1 MRSTR
6 YWLMAALLCCS
17 VAANAKDGVIYKS
30 SLGHSFVTG
39 GISEEEA
46 TQIKRNAKAFS
57 LRLLFSLGNAGA
69 WITDVSVYIVDA
81 NGNTMFSKKQAGPLL
96 YIDLPAGDYQ
106 IIAKYNDVK
115 QSKRL
120 MLAGEK
126 PQRVILNWKDETEE
140 YETNSKMDTNLE

>member
-1 MRSTR
+1 MRSTS
-6 YWLMAALLCCS
+6 YWLMAALLCCN

-30 SLGHSFVTG
+30 SLGHNFVTG

-46 TQIKRNAKAFS
+46 TQIKRNTKAFS
-57 LRLLFSLGNAGA
+57 LHVLFSLGNAGA
-69 WITDVSVYIVDA
+69 WITDVSITILDA
-81 NGNTMFSKKQAGPLL
+81 NGNTMFSKKQTGPLL
-96 YIDLPAGDYQ
+96 YIDLPAGDFQ

-120 MLAGEK
+120 TLTGEK

-140 YETNSKMDTNLE
+140 FETNSKMDTNLE